1 MIKRYNNY
9 HKHDHVSSIL
19 TPDSNTK
26 CIEYIERAIELGHT
40 NYFTTNHGSGGDVF
54 EANTLCE
61 KNNLHCKFGIEAYI
75 VPDPLEKDKRNYH
88 IMIIPKTNAA
98 RRKINLAN
106 SRANAEGYYYRPRWF
121 IEDLL
126 NNFEPNELYITTA
139 CLGGIL
145 KDEDGIEKIFYPLYE
160 KFSKNLMLEVQ
171 AHDVDKQREL
181 NRLCVKLS
189 KELNLPLIA
198 ANDSHYIY
206 PHEKAMRE
214 ELLAGKGMDGSYED
228 SFMLDYP
235 SYDELVAR
243 FKTQDVLT
251 ASQYEAAIEQTLIFD
266 ECEDIVIDSSVK
278 MPSIYPKGTSDEKK
292 LGDLKKIIC
301 EQFPIVCDRDG
312 IPESERQRYRE
323 EIAKEMRV
331 IEETNEVHSA
341 DYFLLNYK
349 LMNLA
354 INKYG
359 GILTR
364 SGRGSGGAFLINKML
379 GITEIDRLATTLPIY
394 SERFMS
400 TARLLENKAMPDIDY
415 NVVEQE
421 PFVKAS
427 EELLG
432 KHGCYPM
439 IAYGTMKE
447 TEAFRNVCR
456 AEGLE
461 FEEYNNVAKN
471 IDNYRDDPKWQPYI
485 EKAGSYVGTIIS
497 SSPHPCAHILSND
510 DIRAEIGVMRIGDKN
525 KKKGVLCALITSSEA
540 DEYRFLKND
549 YLVVT
554 VWGIIS
560 EVFKK
565 IGQPIMSVKKLL
577 EVLDDKVWKL
587 FEDGITA
594 TLNQVDGEW
603 ATGLVRKYKPQN
615 VEELAQFVACIR
627 PSFNSFR
634 DKFIKREPYTTG
646 STKLDEILNSTNHY
660 VLFQENLMQ
669 YFEWLGVTPAESIS
683 LIKKISKKKIKE
695 SDFDNLTDRIR
706 EGWIRQTGT
715 MDQFE
720 ETWADMQS
728 MMNYGF
734 NTPHGTAYALD
745 CLYCAYLKANYPLD
759 YYSVVLNMYD
769 KDQSKTD
776 KLVKELEY
784 FGIKLSSI
792 KFRYSGPE
800 YRSDKTTNTIYKGMS
815 SIKYLNKRM
824 SRELNEFAQ
833 APFKDFYDLLNMI
846 DTKTTVNSRQLEV
859 LIKLNFFSE
868 FGNPNQLLYQNELYN
883 KYFSRAQFKKDELN
897 SDEIAAILM
906 CDHTETERLYK
917 INNQMELIRQLDN
930 SAKITTPICD
940 KLSYEDEHLGYIAT
954 VIPSV
959 SPQLAYITN
968 VNDKYRNRLVTLYR
982 LNSGETEVVKIRAKT
997 FERSPVKKGQ
1007 IIKTLDASRERK
1019 WRKRADGG
1027 FEQIDELETILK
1039 KWSVIK

>member
-1 MIKRYNNY
+1 MMKRYNNY

-26 CIEYIERAIELGHT
+26 CIEYIERAIELEHT

-75 VPDPLEKDKRNYH
+75 VPDPLEKNKRNYH

-171 AHDVDKQREL
+171 AHDVDEQREL
-181 NRLCVKLS
+181 NRLCIELS

-214 ELLAGKGMDGSYED
+214 ELLAGKGMDSSYED

-432 KHGCYPM
+432 EHGCYPM

-497 SSPHPCAHILSND
+497 SSPHPCAHVLSND

-554 VWGIIS
+554 VWGVIS

-565 IGQPIMSVKKLL
+565 IGQPIMPVKKLL

-715 MDQFE
+715 IDQFE

-769 KDQSKTD
+769 KDQGKTD

-833 APFKDFYDLLNMI
+833 APFKDFYDLLNTI

-859 LIKLNFFSE
+859 LIKLDFFSE

-954 VIPSV
+954 VIPKV

-982 LNSGETEVVKIRAKT
+982 LNSGETEVVKIKAKT
-997 FERSPVKKGQ
+997 FERLPVEKGQ

-1019 WRKRADGG
+1019 WRKKADGG

>member
-615 VEELAQFVACIR
+615 IEELAQFVACIR

-715 MDQFE
+715 IDQFE

-824 SRELNEFAQ
+824 SRELNEFAK
-833 APFKDFYDLLNMI
+833 APFKDFYELLNTI

-859 LIKLNFFSE
+859 LIKLDFFSE

-906 CDHTETERLYK
+906 CDHAETERLYK

-930 SAKITTPICD
+930 SAKITTPICN

-982 LNSGETEVVKIRAKT
+982 LNSGETEVVKIKAKT
-997 FERSPVKKGQ
+997 FERSPVEKGQ

-1039 KWSVIK
+1039 KWSVIR

>member
-1 MIKRYNNY
+1 
-9 HKHDHVSSIL
+9 
-19 TPDSNTK
+19 
-26 CIEYIERAIELGHT
+26 
-40 NYFTTNHGSGGDVF
+40 
-54 EANTLCE
+54 
-61 KNNLHCKFGIEAYI
+61 
-75 VPDPLEKDKRNYH
+75 
-88 IMIIPKTNAA
+88 MIIPKTNVA
-98 RRKINLAN
+98 RKKINLAN
-106 SRANAEGYYYRPRWF
+106 SRANAEGYYYRPRLF

-126 NNFEPNELYITTA
+126 NNFESNELYITTA

-145 KDEDGIEKIFYPLYE
+145 KDNDSIEKIFYPLYE
-160 KFSKNLMLEVQ
+160 KFSTNLMLEVQ
-171 AHDVDKQREL
+171 AHDVDSQKEL
-181 NRLCVKLS
+181 NKLCIELS
-189 KELNLPLIA
+189 KEFGLSLIA

-214 ELLAGKGMDGSYED
+214 ELLIGKKMDSSYED
-228 SFMLDYP
+228 VFMLDYP
-235 SYDELVAR
+235 SYDELVNR
-243 FKTQDVLT
+243 FKIQDILT
-251 ASQYEAAIEQTLIFD
+251 TSQYEAAIEQTLIFD

-278 MPSIYPKGTSDEKK
+278 MPSLYPKETDDKKK
-292 LGDLKKIIC
+292 LSDLKRIIC

-312 IPESERQRYRE
+312 IPESERQKYRE
-323 EIAKEMRV
+323 EIAKEMKV

-364 SGRGSGGAFLINKML
+364 SGRGSGGAFLINKIL

-415 NVVEQE
+415 NIVEQE

-427 EELLG
+427 KELLG
-432 KHGCYPM
+432 EHGCYPM

-461 FEEYNNVAKN
+461 FDEYNKIAKN
-471 IDNYRDDPKWQPYI
+471 IDDYRDDLKWQPYI
-485 EKAGSYVGTIIS
+485 EKAGLYVGTIIS
-497 SSPHPCAHILSND
+497 SSPHPCAHVLSND

-560 EVFKK
+560 EVFKR
-565 IGQPIMSVKKLL
+565 INQPIMPVKKLIQM
-577 EVLDDKVWKL
+577 LDDKVWKL

-603 ATGLVRKYKPQN
+603 ATELVRKYKPQN

-634 DKFIKREPYTTG
+634 NKFINRESYTTG
-646 STKLDEILNSTNHY
+646 STKLDEILNSTEHY

-706 EGWIRQTGT
+706 KGWIKQTGT
-715 MDQFE
+715 IDQFE

-745 CLYCAYLKANYPLD
+745 CLYCAYLKSNYPLD

-784 FGIKLSSI
+784 FNIKLSSI
-792 KFRYSGPE
+792 KFRHSGPE
-800 YRSDKTTNTIYKGMS
+800 YTSNIENNTIYKGMS
-815 SIKYLNKRM
+815 SIKYLNKRI
-824 SRELNEFAQ
+824 SRELYELREME
-833 APFKDFYDLLNMI
+833 FKDFYELLQVINSQ
-846 DTKTTVNSRQLEV
+846 TSVNSRQLEILV
-859 LIKLNFFSE
+859 KLDFFSE
-868 FGNPNQLLYQNELYN
+868 FGNPNQLLYQINLYN
-883 KYFSRAQFKKDELN
+883 RYFSRKQFKKSELLP
-897 SDEIAAILM
+897 SEIAAILM
-906 CDHTETERLYK
+906 CDYEETEK
-917 INNQMELIRQLDN
+917 MFKVENTMDIIRQLD
-930 SAKITTPICD
+930 SSKQIKTSICD
-940 KLSYEDEHLGYIAT
+940 RIQYENEHLGYITT
-954 VIPSV
+954 VIPKL
-959 SPQLAYITN
+959 PANLAYITHI
-968 VNDKYRNRLVTLYR
+968 NDKYKNRLVTLYR
-982 LNSGETEVVKIRAKT
+982 LNTGEIEQVKVKGTT
-997 FERSPVKKGQ
+997 FDKSPLKEGQ
-1007 IIKTLDASRERK
+1007 VIKTLDASRERR
-1019 WRKRADGG
+1019 WRKKPDGG
-1027 FEQIDELETILK
+1027 FEQIDEYETILR
-1039 KWSVIK
+1039 KWSEVK

>member
-615 VEELAQFVACIR
+615 IEELAQFVACIR

-982 LNSGETEVVKIRAKT
+982 LNSGETEVVKIRVKT

>member
-1 MIKRYNNY
+1 MMKRYNNY

-26 CIEYIERAIELGHT
+26 CIEYIERAIELGHI
-40 NYFTTNHGSGGDVF
+40 NYFTTNHGSGGNVF

-88 IMIIPKTNAA
+88 IMIIPRTNAA

-145 KDEDGIEKIFYPLYE
+145 KDEDGMEKIFYPLYE

-181 NRLCVKLS
+181 NRLCIELS
-189 KELNLPLIA
+189 KEFNLPLIA

-243 FKTQDVLT
+243 FKTQGVLT

-278 MPSIYPKGTSDEKK
+278 MPSIYPKSTSDEKK
-292 LGDLKKIIC
+292 LSDLKKIIC
-301 EQFPIVCDRDG
+301 EQFPIVCDRDD

-432 KHGCYPM
+432 EHGCYPM

-456 AEGLE
+456 AEGLG

-497 SSPHPCAHILSND
+497 SSPHPCAHVLSND

-554 VWGIIS
+554 VWG
-560 EVFKK
+560 
-565 IGQPIMSVKKLL
+565 
-577 EVLDDKVWKL
+577 
-587 FEDGITA
+587 
-594 TLNQVDGEW
+594 
-603 ATGLVRKYKPQN
+603 
-615 VEELAQFVACIR
+615 
-627 PSFNSFR
+627 
-634 DKFIKREPYTTG
+634 
-646 STKLDEILNSTNHY
+646 
-660 VLFQENLMQ
+660 
-669 YFEWLGVTPAESIS
+669 
-683 LIKKISKKKIKE
+683 
-695 SDFDNLTDRIR
+695 
-706 EGWIRQTGT
+706 
-715 MDQFE
+715 
-720 ETWADMQS
+720 
-728 MMNYGF
+728 
-734 NTPHGTAYALD
+734 
-745 CLYCAYLKANYPLD
+745 
-759 YYSVVLNMYD
+759 
-769 KDQSKTD
+769 
-776 KLVKELEY
+776 
-784 FGIKLSSI
+784 
-792 KFRYSGPE
+792 
-800 YRSDKTTNTIYKGMS
+800 
-815 SIKYLNKRM
+815 
-824 SRELNEFAQ
+824 
-833 APFKDFYDLLNMI
+833 
-846 DTKTTVNSRQLEV
+846 
-859 LIKLNFFSE
+859 
-868 FGNPNQLLYQNELYN
+868 
-883 KYFSRAQFKKDELN
+883 
-897 SDEIAAILM
+897 
-906 CDHTETERLYK
+906 
-917 INNQMELIRQLDN
+917 
-930 SAKITTPICD
+930 
-940 KLSYEDEHLGYIAT
+940 
-954 VIPSV
+954 
-959 SPQLAYITN
+959 
-968 VNDKYRNRLVTLYR
+968 
-982 LNSGETEVVKIRAKT
+982 
-997 FERSPVKKGQ
+997 
-1007 IIKTLDASRERK
+1007 
-1019 WRKRADGG
+1019 
-1027 FEQIDELETILK
+1027 
-1039 KWSVIK
+1039 

>member
-615 VEELAQFVACIR
+615 IEELAQFVACIR

>member
-565 IGQPIMSVKKLL
+565 IGQPIMPVKKLL

-982 LNSGETEVVKIRAKT
+982 LNSGETEVVKIRTKT